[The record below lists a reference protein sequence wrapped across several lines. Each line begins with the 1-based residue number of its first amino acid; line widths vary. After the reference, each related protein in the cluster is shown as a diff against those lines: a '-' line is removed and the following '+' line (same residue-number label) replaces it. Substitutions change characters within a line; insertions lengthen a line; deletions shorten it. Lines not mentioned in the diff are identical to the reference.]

1 MHAMRTFFRDHWK
14 ALVAIVLLVLLAL
27 FTVSPTAALPE
38 PSLAARLRTH
48 VAAIAPHEHG
58 AATPAELETA
68 ARYIENA
75 LATEGY
81 RVRRQ
86 ARIEASISNVAPHA
100 KPARIFIVGAHYD
113 PAGAGDNGS
122 GAAAVLE
129 LARLL
134 KDMRPSHGTE
144 VKFVFFAGENG
155 DPDAGR
161 PDAGS
166 PDAGRPDAGNFI
178 AYVGT
183 LASARLVQDALS
195 AFRAVADSPVHG
207 LAAPAYVQG
216 VTLSDHSS
224 YERFGYPAVIIT
236 DTAFIRYPY
245 YKMKDSAES
254 PSDKPD
260 YVGTARV
267 VSGLAHTIAALAGAA
282 RM

>member
-27 FTVSPTAALPE
+27 FTVSPSAAIRE

-48 VAAIAPHEHG
+48 VAAIAPHDHDM
-58 AATPAELETA
+58 ATPAELEAA
-68 ARYIENA
+68 ARYIQNA

-81 RVRRQ
+81 RVRRH
-86 ARIEASISNVAPHA
+86 ATIEASISNVAPHA

-113 PAGAGDNGS
+113 PAGADDNGS

-144 VKFVFFAGENG
+144 VRFVFFAGEDG
-155 DPDAGR
+155 G
-161 PDAGS
+161 
-166 PDAGRPDAGNFI
+166 PDAGNFI

-183 LASARLVQDALS
+183 LESARLVQDALS

-245 YKMKDSAES
+245 YKMKDSTGS
-254 PSDKPD
+254 PPDKPD
-260 YVGTARV
+260 YGSTARV

>member
-27 FTVSPTAALPE
+27 FTVSPSAAIRE

-48 VAAIAPHEHG
+48 VAAIAPHDHDM
-58 AATPAELETA
+58 ATPAELEAA

-81 RVRRQ
+81 RVRRH
-86 ARIEASISNVAPHA
+86 ATIEASISNVAPHA

-113 PAGAGDNGS
+113 PAGADDNGS

-155 DPDAGR
+155 DPDA
-161 PDAGS
+161 AS
-166 PDAGRPDAGNFI
+166 PDAGNFI

-183 LASARLVQDALS
+183 LESARLVQDALS

-254 PSDKPD
+254 PPDKPD
-260 YVGTARV
+260 YGSTARV